1 MRLKLVGFAIL
12 SLLVFST
19 QAATNWTIIDNIV
32 REGIFKR
39 VFPGAVV
46 AIANSTHVM
55 FQKPYGS
62 LTYGP

>member
-1 MRLKLVGFAIL
+1 MGSKLVGFAIL
-12 SLLVFST
+12 VSLAIVT
-19 QAATNWTIIDNIV
+19 QAAPNWAIIDNIV

-46 AIANSTHVM
+46 AVANSTHVM

-62 LTYGP
+62 LSYGP